1 LTPSRIPRIPKGF
14 SLVEVLIAIVI
25 LSIALLALAGLM
37 VQTTKNNSF
46 GHNMT
51 EASTFAQ
58 DAFERLRARSY
69 NSMVGGT
76 DSITGLTNP
85 RSATGQVY
93 TRTWT
98 IVKNTSEAEA
108 TITMIWSD
116 PTNHS
121 ISFKYNIINLD
132 N

>member
-1 LTPSRIPRIPKGF
+1 
-14 SLVEVLIAIVI
+14 
-25 LSIALLALAGLM
+25 
-37 VQTTKNNSF
+37 
-46 GHNMT
+46 MT

-69 NSMVGGT
+69 NSMVGGVDT
-76 DSITGLTNP
+76 ITGLTSP

-98 IVKNTSEAEA
+98 VVKTNTTQAEA
-108 TITMIWSD
+108 TITITWSD
-116 PTNHS
+116 PTNHA
-121 ISFKYNIINLD
+121 ISFKYNMVNLD

>member
-1 LTPSRIPRIPKGF
+1 MAKGF
-14 SLVEVLIAIVI
+14 SLIEVLVAIVI

-37 VQTTKNNSF
+37 VQTTRSNSF
-46 GHNMT
+46 GNHMT

-69 NSMVGGT
+69 NSMVGGVDT
-76 DSITGLTNP
+76 ITGLTSP

-98 IVKNTSEAEA
+98 VVKTNTTQAEA
-108 TITMIWSD
+108 TITITWSD
-116 PTNHS
+116 PTNHA
-121 ISFKYNIINLD
+121 ISFKYNMVNLD